1 MGRERT
7 GSIVEKKGKIYARVR
22 FRDENG
28 KLRDLMKVADSKADA
43 KVKLKELLKQ
53 SETLSA
59 KQLDAVKMTL
69 RELAE
74 FYRKNYLHKAVYV
87 GEKKVSG
94 VRGLEAAI
102 YALNPVVEY
111 FGSYRIKDITYGDIN
126 RYKQFRLSTPTKHD
140 TQRSIAAVNKEL
152 GKLKRMFNIA
162 IQEQFL
168 ARNPFS
174 NGVSLITDEE
184 HRTRVLSFDE
194 EQRLLQAIKS
204 NPYRKHLVG
213 IVLIALDCAL
223 RRGEIFTL
231 KWSDC
236 DLTKRTITV
245 RAFNSKTAR
254 KRTVAMTSRVYS
266 ELMRIWSETEN
277 YNQDALIFGVSVT
290 IKTAWKKIC
299 KEAQIENFRFHDC
312 RHTAITRIIK
322 AGMTPVEAMKIS
334 GHTTLRAF
342 NIYANLEANAIFQ
355 AANALDKYLT
365 QVQLENSDME
375 ISKFAN

>member
-7 GSIVEKKGKIYARVR
+7 GSIIEKKGKIYARVR
-22 FRDENG
+22 FKDENG
-28 KLRDLMKVADSKADA
+28 KLRDLMKIAESKADA
-43 KVKLKELLKQ
+43 KTKLKELLSQ

-59 KQLDAVKMTL
+59 KQLDAVNLTL

-74 FYRKNYLHKAVYV
+74 FYRKNYLHKAIYV
-87 GEKKVSG
+87 GDKKVSG
-94 VRGLEAAI
+94 VRGLESAI

-126 RYKQFRLSTPTKHD
+126 RYKQFRLSTPTKHG
-140 TQRSIAAVNKEL
+140 TQRNVATVNKEL

-168 ARNPFS
+168 ARSPFS

-194 EQRLLQAIKS
+194 EQRLLEAIKS
-204 NPYRKHLVG
+204 NSYRKHLVG
-213 IVLIALDCAL
+213 IVLVALDCAL

-231 KWSDC
+231 KWLDC
-236 DLTKRTITV
+236 DLTKRTITI

-254 KRTVAMTSRVYS
+254 KRTVAMTNRVHNELS
-266 ELMRIWSETEN
+266 EIWREAEN
-277 YNQDALIFGVSVT
+277 NEQDALIFGVSVT

-299 KEAQIENFRFHDC
+299 SEAKIENFRFHDC
-312 RHTAITRIIK
+312 RHTAITRMIK
-322 AGMTPVEAMKIS
+322 AGMSPVEAMKIS

-342 NIYANLEANAIFQ
+342 NIYANLDADAIFQ
-355 AANALDKYLT
+355 AANALDNYLAQANT
-365 QVQLENSDME
+365 ANSQRE
-375 ISKFAN
+375 TSEFIN

>member
-7 GSIVEKKGKIYARVR
+7 GSIIEKKGKIYARVR

-28 KLRDLMKVADSKADA
+28 KLRDLMKIAETKADA
-43 KVKLKELLKQ
+43 KTKLKELLSQ

-59 KQLDAVKMTL
+59 KQLDAVNLTL

-74 FYRKNYLHKAVYV
+74 FYRKNYLHRAVYV
-87 GEKKVSG
+87 GDKKVSG

-102 YALNPVVEY
+102 YALNPVVGY

-126 RYKQFRLSTPTKHD
+126 RYKQFRLSTPTKHG
-140 TQRSIAAVNKEL
+140 TQRNVATVNKEL

-168 ARNPFS
+168 TRSPFS
-174 NGVSLITDEE
+174 NGVSLMTDEE

-194 EQRLLQAIKS
+194 EQRLLEAIKS
-204 NPYRKHLVG
+204 NLYRKHLVG
-213 IVLIALDCAL
+213 IVLVALDCAL

-236 DLTKRTITV
+236 DLTKRTIIV

-254 KRTVAMTSRVYS
+254 KRTVAMTSRVHC
-266 ELMRIWSETEN
+266 ELSRIWGEAEVKE
-277 YNQDALIFGVSVT
+277 QDALIFGVSVT

-299 KEAQIENFRFHDC
+299 SEAKIENFRFHDC
-312 RHTAITRIIK
+312 RHTAITRMIK
-322 AGMTPVEAMKIS
+322 AGMSPVEAMKIS

-342 NIYANLEANAIFQ
+342 NIYANLDADAIFQ
-355 AANALDKYLT
+355 AANALDNYLT
-365 QVQLENSDME
+365 NAQSKVVQSAEFVN
-375 ISKFAN
+375 

>member
-1 MGRERT
+1 MGRERKGT
-7 GSIVEKKGKIYARVR
+7 ILKKDGKLYARVR
-22 FRDENG
+22 FKDENG
-28 KLRDLMKVADSKADA
+28 KQRELCRVAESKSDA
-43 KVKLKELLKQ
+43 KAKIKELIKQ

-59 KQLDAVKMTL
+59 KQLDAVNMTL
-69 RELAE
+69 KELSE
-74 FYRKNYLHKAVYV
+74 YYRKNYLHKAVYV
-87 GEKKVSG
+87 GDKKVSG
-94 VRGLEAAI
+94 VRGLDEAI
-102 YALNPVVEY
+102 YALKPVVEY

-126 RYKQFRLSTPTKHD
+126 RYKQFRLSTPTKYGN
-140 TQRSIAAVNKEL
+140 QRSIAAVNKEL

-194 EQRLLQAIKS
+194 EKRLLEAIQSK
-204 NPYRKHLVG
+204 RQREHLLG
-213 IVLIALDCAL
+213 IVLIALDCGL

-236 DLTKRTITV
+236 DLIKRTITV

-254 KRTVAMTSRVYS
+254 KRTVAMTSRVYN
-266 ELMRIWSETEN
+266 ELTRIWSESESN
-277 YNQDALIFGVSVT
+277 EQDELIFGVSVT

-299 KEAQIENFRFHDC
+299 REAKIEDFRFHDC
-312 RHTAITRIIK
+312 RHTAITRMIK

-342 NIYANLEANAIFQ
+342 NIYANLEADAIFQ
-355 AANALDKYLT
+355 AANALDKYLAHAQT
-365 QVQLENSDME
+365 NSAQASE
-375 ISKFAN
+375 FVN